1 MTQKNDMKK
10 GLDDLLAAPGK
21 KQKPVSKPSKE
32 ITADEQFESIKIEH
46 NPVRRGRPAK
56 TEQPNGRDSLTTQFR
71 RTSLMVN
78 KELYKKIS
86 TIASINSLSVSEVI
100 NASLKL
106 YITMYENKHGE
117 ITPRESNI
125 SADSLI

>member
-10 GLDDLLAAPGK
+10 GLDDLLASPGK
-21 KQKPVSKPSKE
+21 KQKPVSKPSKK

-46 NPVRRGRPAK
+46 NPVHRGRPAK

-106 YITMYENKHGE
+106 YITMYEKKHGE
-117 ITPRESNI
+117 ITPQELNI